1 MLLCIKVKYIIY
13 LFKFLNMYI
22 ILESQLAYICFICSV
37 SGMTYNV
44 VCHVILVH
52 KRSLVVH
59 DEMRI
64 S

>member
-1 MLLCIKVKYIIY
+1 
-13 LFKFLNMYI
+13 MYI
-22 ILESQLAYICFICSV
+22 LETQLAYICFICSV

-44 VCHVILVH
+44 VCHVILVY
-52 KRSLVVH
+52 KLSLVVH

>member
-13 LFKFLNMYI
+13 LFKCLNMYI
-22 ILESQLAYICFICSV
+22 LETQLAYICFICSV
-37 SGMTYNV
+37 SGMTYNI